1 MTTAVGTP
9 LNRWRVGYLSVH
21 GYGWADFSS
30 LAEAQRFAK
39 QARRDGCQQVTIMRE
54 YESGNRWAADFRRIA

>member
-1 MTTAVGTP
+1 VSAVGTP

-21 GYGWADFSS
+21 GHGWADFSS
-30 LAEAQRFAK
+30 LAEARRFAQ

-54 YESGNRWAADFRRIA
+54 YESGSNYYADFRRLS